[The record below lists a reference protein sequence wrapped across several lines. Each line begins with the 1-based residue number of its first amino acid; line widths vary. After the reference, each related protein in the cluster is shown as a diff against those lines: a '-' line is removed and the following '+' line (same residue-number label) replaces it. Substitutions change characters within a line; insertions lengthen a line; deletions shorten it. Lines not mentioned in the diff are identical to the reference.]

1 MNVDA
6 EINNYLAKLSNN
18 EKHLLLDLIKK
29 IDNSHKEVSMA
40 EKIIIYNN
48 ELEEAVLQ
56 IKHGDFITHEDVLK
70 EADEW

>member
-1 MNVDA
+1 MNIDA
-6 EINNYLAKLSNN
+6 EINNYPAKLNSN

-29 IDNSHKEVSMA
+29 IDNSDKEVSIA

-48 ELEEAVLQ
+48 ELEEAVQQ
-56 IKHGDFITHEDVLK
+56 IKHGDFINDEDVLK

>member
-18 EKHLLLDLIKK
+18 EKHLLLGLIKK
-29 IDNSHKEVSMA
+29 IDNRDKEVSLA

-48 ELEEAVLQ
+48 ELEEAVQQ
-56 IKHGDFITHEDVLK
+56 IKHGDFINHEDVLK

>member
-1 MNVDA
+1 
-6 EINNYLAKLSNN
+6 
-18 EKHLLLDLIKK
+18 LLDLIKK

-56 IKHGDFITHEDVLK
+56 IKHGDFITHEEVLK
-70 EADEW
+70 EANEW